1 MFTWVRTEWAVNK
14 VGLGFLGGQ
23 ILPQECVFVLLRVVC
38 THFAW
43 FRLQTNLHGLW
54 GSRETEKDLF

>member
-1 MFTWVRTEWAVNK
+1 MKWA
-14 VGLGFLGGQ
+14 FLGGQ
-23 ILPQECVFVLLRVVC
+23 ILPRECVFVLLRVVC

-43 FRLQTNLHGLW
+43 FRLQTNIDGLQ